1 MGKLEVSLVSF
12 LESFSKIMKSKM
24 KIVYFFVEIKRES
37 HIVGIFNVN
46 IISQFL
52 KNHLFVLL
60 T

>member
-1 MGKLEVSLVSF
+1 
-12 LESFSKIMKSKM
+12 M

-46 IISQFL
+46 ILSQFL

>member
-12 LESFSKIMKSKM
+12 SKIMKSKNE
-24 KIVYFFVEIKRES
+24 KIYFFLEIKRES